1 MSLFEKLNNKR
12 YSLQEKKNPKKK
24 YVPPSEF
31 QYSSS
36 AKDAAEIGGKES
48 KGASAIIDPSQ
59 TEFGKGKNRG
69 NNSSQIPMGGEFAKG
84 KKIRKTRSDSGTTR
98 GKRKIKGSN
107 NPNQGNIFDQ
117 KPKNKTP
124 LKRGF
129 ENVTGENL
137 QGKDIP
143 KTRKDLEAKRKFY
156 EIDKKGN
163 ISKRGVERYA
173 REIYRTNLPLTK
185 KQLDKAKQFAVGGK
199 KIKDSTGK
207 VVGTT
212 TGKYGGRLRDK
223 RKPSQKTLDAI
234 KNIDNRP
241 PDGRTIRKKK
251 TTPKVETPKVETPK
265 VETPKVETPPKTQT
279 AKQFDGKSFDD
290 FIKDAKKKNKA
301 AQQSIKNIKVDP
313 VTKFGSKVSVGNQIP
328 FVQPGK
334 KRIPNPERVKKIKD
348 YRSMLKSQ
356 PKYLRNISKFSRKNP
371 RLRGAAVVLGT
382 LGAIA
387 GINKL
392 ATSGTKKPTPVVP
405 LTKKDV
411 VPLTANLNLSKGNR
425 PTFTPTKPKNT

>member
-12 YSLQEKKNPKKK
+12 YSLQEKKKR

-36 AKDAAEIGGKES
+36 AKDAAKIGGKES
-48 KGASAIIDPSQ
+48 QSASSIIDPSQ
-59 TEFGKGKNRG
+59 TEFAKGKNRG
-69 NNSSQIPMGGEFAKG
+69 NNASQIPMGGEFVKG
-84 KKIRKTRSDSGTTR
+84 KKIRKKRSDSGTRR
-98 GKRKIKGSN
+98 GSRNYTSN
-107 NPNQGNIFDQ
+107 DPNQGNIFDQ

-129 ENVTGENL
+129 ENVTGE
-137 QGKDIP
+137 GDVKYP
-143 KTRKDLEAKRKFY
+143 KTRKELEAKRNYY

-163 ISKRGVERYA
+163 ISKRGVEKYA
-173 REIYRTNLPLTK
+173 RQMYRTNVPLTK
-185 KQLDKAKQFAVGGK
+185 KQLDTAKQFAVGGK

-212 TGKYGGRLRDK
+212 TGKYGGVLKDK
-223 RKPSQKTLDAI
+223 RKPSQKTLDSI

-241 PDGRTIRKKK
+241 PDGRTNKKKK
-251 TTPKVETPKVETPK
+251 TPPKVETPK

-290 FIKDAKKKNKA
+290 FIKDAEKKNKA

-334 KRIPNPERVKKIKD
+334 KRIPDPAKVKKIKD

>member
-12 YSLQEKKNPKKK
+12 YSLQERKKK

-48 KGASAIIDPSQ
+48 KGASAQIDPSQ
-59 TEFGKGKNRG
+59 KEFAKGKNRGG
-69 NNSSQIPMGGEFAKG
+69 NNSSQIPMGGEFVKG
-84 KKIRKTRSDSGTTR
+84 KKIRKKRSDSGQKR
-98 GKRKIKGSN
+98 GPRNTYTSKD
-107 NPNQGNIFDQ
+107 PNQGNIFDQ

-129 ENVTGENL
+129 EDVTGE
-137 QGKDIP
+137 GDVKYP
-143 KTRKDLEAKRKFY
+143 KTRKELEAKRNYY

-163 ISKRGVERYA
+163 ISKRGVEKYA
-173 REIYRTNLPLTK
+173 RQMYRTNVPLTK
-185 KQLDKAKQFAVGGK
+185 KQLDTAKQFAVGGK

-212 TGKYGGRLRDK
+212 TGKYGGVLKDK

-251 TTPKVETPKVETPK
+251 TTPK

-313 VTKFGSKVSVGNQIP
+313 VTKFGSKVTVGNEIP
-328 FVQPGK
+328 YTP

>member
-12 YSLQEKKNPKKK
+12 YSLQERKKK

-36 AKDAAEIGGKES
+36 AKDAAKIGGKES
-48 KGASAIIDPSQ
+48 KGASSIIDPSQ
-59 TEFGKGKNRG
+59 TEFAKGKNRGG
-69 NNSSQIPMGGEFAKG
+69 NNSSQIPMGGEFVKG
-84 KKIRKTRSDSGTTR
+84 KKIRKKRSDSGQKR
-98 GKRKIKGSN
+98 GPRNTYTSKD
-107 NPNQGNIFDQ
+107 PNQGNIFDQ

-129 ENVTGENL
+129 EDVTGE
-137 QGKDIP
+137 GDVKYP
-143 KTRKDLEAKRKFY
+143 KTRKELEAKRNYY

-163 ISKRGVERYA
+163 ISKRGVEKYA
-173 REIYRTNLPLTK
+173 RQMYRTNVPLTK
-185 KQLDKAKQFAVGGK
+185 KQLDTAKQFAVGGK

-212 TGKYGGRLRDK
+212 TGKYGGVLRDK
-223 RKPSQKTLDAI
+223 RKPSQKTLDSI

-251 TTPKVETPKVETPK
+251 TTPK

-301 AQQSIKNIKVDP
+301 AQQSIQNIKVDP
-313 VTKFGSKVSVGNQIP
+313 VTKFGSKVTVGNEIP
-328 FVQPGK
+328 YTP